1 MILRMSSIPKLLLS
15 FLLLTGAA
23 NANVQAPAMINV
35 GTHQANVFPGPKV
48 LEVNKASI
56 SPAAL
61 DIPANCTNRWDTYCY
76 DCRTIVV
83 CAGEEKPIHAEI
95 CPSST
100 PYCEQYSSATC
111 VVNERYPHEDQM
123 CDSSTPAV
131 SQRCTFYGHTP
142 DANDPRVY
150 YECHG
155 PGDTNPIVHT
165 CPEGYIFDT
174 IDHNCQRIIP
184 FDCRRKDNQFINHA
198 LNPAYYAY
206 CQLYENGEREVIPYK
221 CRDDQNFV
229 FNLETKACEYQCKG
243 EGQFLD
249 RESCENYYECY
260 RNGNGFTHKRMR
272 CPDGTPHFRKD
283 LGRCGP
289 HFGMCEPEVG
299 WP

>member
-1 MILRMSSIPKLLLS
+1 MFLILKFFLGTLLL
-15 FLLLTGAA
+15 FGVAK
-23 NANVQAPAMINV
+23 ANVQTPARP
-35 GTHQANVFPGPKV
+35 HQANVFAGPKV
-48 LEVNKASI
+48 LEVGKGSI

-61 DIPANCTNRWDTYCY
+61 DTSINCTDTWYSYCH

-83 CAGEEKPIHAEI
+83 CAGEEKPIHAGA
-95 CPSST
+95 CPPSA
-100 PYCEQYSSATC
+100 PYCEHRNLATC
-111 VVNERYPHEDQM
+111 VSNPQHPIDEEM
-123 CDSSTPAV
+123 CDSSTSED
-131 SQRCTFYGHTP
+131 SQRCTYYGHTP
-142 DANDPRVY
+142 DANDARVY

-184 FDCRRKDNQFINHA
+184 YDCRGKDNQFINHA

-206 CQLYENGEREVIPYK
+206 CRLYENGEREVIPYK
-221 CRDDQNFV
+221 CRDDQNFI

-272 CPDGTPHFRKD
+272 CPDGTPHFSKD
-283 LGRCGP
+283 LGRCTTYTYY
-289 HFGMCEPEVG
+289 CEPEVG
-299 WP
+299 WH